1 MSESLKDEI
10 AKISKETRDTQD
22 RINVIVSIFTKE
34 NVDYHS
40 RESAERWH
48 RIPLYDEMTYLERK
62 LGLTQRRFASLML
75 QSVKGSTDQLDSSVW
90 TLHSST
96 EILIKS
102 SKRLE
107 YLTSLLFLVA
117 AISVVVSLEAAV
129 LPKDLLLPISI
140 LSLVAVG
147 LMLIPYWR
155 LVRRSNF
162 VLRRNM
168 ILFRV
173 FAPSYYLG
181 RINRAEAT

>member
-40 RESAERWH
+40 RESAERWN

-62 LGLTQRRFASLML
+62 LGLAQQRFTSLML
-75 QSVKGSTDQLDSSVW
+75 QSVKGSTDQLDSSVR
-90 TLHSST
+90 TLHSSK
-96 EILIKS
+96 EILSKS

-155 LVRRSNF
+155 LVRKIQ
-162 VLRRNM
+162 LR
-168 ILFRV
+168 
-173 FAPSYYLG
+173 P
-181 RINRAEAT
+181 

>member
-62 LGLTQRRFASLML
+62 LGLTQQRFASLML
-75 QSVKGSTDQLDSSVW
+75 QSVKGSTDQLDSSVR

-107 YLTSLLFLVA
+107 YLTYSF
-117 AISVVVSLEAAV
+117 SS
-129 LPKDLLLPISI
+129 
-140 LSLVAVG
+140 
-147 LMLIPYWR
+147 
-155 LVRRSNF
+155 RRS
-162 VLRRNM
+162 VWLCHLRPQS
-168 ILFRV
+168 FR
-173 FAPSYYLG
+173 
-181 RINRAEAT
+181 RICCCRFQFYR